1 MLNSNSIVC
10 TLTLAEAA
18 CFVFLQVDWGEASM
32 ITAERILLSHAL
44 KDPLNERF
52 VFVSDRYT
60 VQ

>member
-1 MLNSNSIVC
+1 
-10 TLTLAEAA
+10 
-18 CFVFLQVDWGEASM
+18 M

-60 VQ
+60 LQ